1 LKDIIFS
8 VRPAGAVAGEGW
20 NRVRAI
26 LGAGAALAAVTGA
39 FATADAQTPTP
50 LPAGASAAGAGPG
63 IAVGAANLNL
73 TPRRVVFDRKKRTE
87 AVYVFNQGNAT
98 ATFDVALIDRVML
111 PSGEI
116 LPLAD
121 AAGKGAVATAAAARV
136 HSAKDLLIVTPSRL
150 TLEPGKGK
158 TIRIRA
164 TIPDGTEPIEYR
176 SHLTVTTVPPA
187 DFGLTAEAAA
197 AAQSNE
203 LVFRVQSVFGISIPL
218 IVRGDALAA
227 AASLGPIRLD
237 HQPMSPDGSKPPVP
251 TPVLVT
257 EIRREGARSL
267 YGNIEVRAGS
277 GRNAQAIGAVRGIG
291 IYAELDNREVR
302 IPLSREPKAGEPLS
316 IVFIDDEIK
325 PGTELT
331 RGSFSAP

>member
-1 LKDIIFS
+1 M
-8 VRPAGAVAGEGW
+8 AGAFGS
-20 NRVRAI
+20 
-26 LGAGAALAAVTGA
+26 AGAQDPAPPAPV
-39 FATADAQTPTP
+39 PP
-50 LPAGASAAGAGPG
+50 SAGASAG
-63 IAVGAANLNL
+63 ISTGAANLNL

-116 LPLAD
+116 VPLTEVPN
-121 AAGKGAVATAAAARV
+121 KGAVATAAAAKV

-164 TIPDGTEPIEYR
+164 TIPDGAEPIEYR

-203 LVFRVQSVFGISIPL
+203 LTFRVQSVFGISIPL
-218 IVRGDALAA
+218 IVRGDTLAA
-227 AASLGPIRLD
+227 SASLGPIRLD
-237 HQPMSPDGSKPPVP
+237 HQPMSPDGGKPPVS
-251 TPVLVT
+251 TPMLVT
-257 EIRREGARSL
+257 EIHREGARSL
-267 YGNIEVRAGS
+267 YGNVEVRAGG
-277 GRNAQAIGAVRGIG
+277 GRNAQVIGAVRGIG
-291 IYAELDNREVR
+291 VYAELDNREVR
-302 IPLSREPKAGEPLS
+302 IPLTREPKAGETLS
-316 IVFIDDEIK
+316 VVFIDDEIK

-331 RGSFSAP
+331 RGNFSAP